1 MCVCACPKL
10 VERERVWEESV
21 DEMCEKSVT
30 LGKELGKKIGG
41 PPRILLISQQDSLEG
56 LEMKISHFQI
66 FILPF
71 KKKFLPNLVRSL

>member
-1 MCVCACPKL
+1 M
-10 VERERVWEESV
+10 WEESV

-30 LGKELGKKIGG
+30 LGKELRKKIGG